1 MAYEYENGIECI
13 VITNAHWS
21 DLFGKSSS
29 VRMYSMNLEFKAMID
44 MYKYYLYVYI
54 FPIPYQQTEW
64 ELFIYLFFTVIVG
77 GFFFLVFD

>member
-1 MAYEYENGIECI
+1 
-13 VITNAHWS
+13 
-21 DLFGKSSS
+21 
-29 VRMYSMNLEFKAMID
+29 MYSMNLEFKAMID